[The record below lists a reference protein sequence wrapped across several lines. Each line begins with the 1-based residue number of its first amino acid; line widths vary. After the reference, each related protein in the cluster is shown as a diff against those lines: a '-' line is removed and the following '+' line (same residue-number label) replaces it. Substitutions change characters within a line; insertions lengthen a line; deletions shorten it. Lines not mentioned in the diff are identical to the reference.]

1 MHIYRY
7 VYIYIYILYIY
18 ITYMCIL
25 YLYIYKFKFTS
36 KCHSQTLPH
45 RRNGDNKGQETF
57 LATSAEYIT

>member
-1 MHIYRY
+1 MYIHI
-7 VYIYIYILYIY
+7 VYIYITCIF
-18 ITYMCIL
+18 IL